1 MMGIIY
7 TSILSLSISVMS
19 VYFPFLRQIPISI
32 NKKYNYARE
41 VIGRESIELINERY
55 AQGEKNQLHGND
67 LLSLII
73 KINKDLP
80 DEEKLTY
87 DELRHQVVKKK
98 TILIFM
104 IILTLTLFFCM

>member
-55 AQGEKNQLHGND
+55 AQGEKNPLHEND

-80 DEEKLTY
+80 SSLFRWEFLIPCDRKVISVPPYIINSLLQKL
-87 DELRHQVVKKK
+87 
-98 TILIFM
+98 
-104 IILTLTLFFCM
+104 